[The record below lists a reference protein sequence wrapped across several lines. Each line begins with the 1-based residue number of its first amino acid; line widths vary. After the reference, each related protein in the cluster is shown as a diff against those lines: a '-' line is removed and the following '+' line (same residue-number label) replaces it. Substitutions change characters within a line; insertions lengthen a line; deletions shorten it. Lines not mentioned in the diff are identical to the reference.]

1 MEISANFNDEMSV
14 ESIEIKLNQEEIK
27 QDPDTMENAINTELL
42 KSYSVKIQLTEQ
54 YYNELVSKGL
64 VKIVIGADE
73 EAETDD
79 GITEE
84 LDDEIEI
91 TSSSNIAKKDT
102 TSFVNN
108 SSEYQF
114 ARGINRLAGEILA
127 DYLEKDWIIVQ
138 SVIRRGMAVYKTSFE
153 IQPNEVYKEVR
164 NAGNLEI
171 KLLHQIANDV
181 EVCSTGMDSRNCVSI
196 IEQEKDGFLYLRME
210 IQFKDGNV
218 IAKYKMCQLETI
230 RNSFIDISF

>member
-1 MEISANFNDEMSV
+1 MEIIANFNDEMSI
-14 ESIEIKLNQEEIK
+14 ESVVVKLSDKEK
-27 QDPDTMENAINTELL
+27 SQDPDTMESNINTKLEEQ
-42 KSYSVKIQLTEQ
+42 YSIRISLTESI
-54 YYNELVSKGL
+54 YNELQSKGTAT
-64 VKIVIGADE
+64 ISINSADE
-73 EAETDD
+73 EETVS
-79 GITEE
+79 EE
-84 LDDEIEI
+84 INDEEI
-91 TSSSNIAKKDT
+91 HFNNTPKKDT
-102 TSFVNN
+102 GSFVNN

-114 ARGINRLAGEILA
+114 ARGTNRLAGEILA

-138 SVIRRGMAVYKTSFE
+138 SIIRRGMAVYKTSFE

-218 IAKYKMCQLETI
+218 IAKYKLCQLETI

>member
-1 MEISANFNDEMSV
+1 MEITPSFNEEMSV
-14 ESIEIKLNQEEIK
+14 ESVKIELNVTEK
-27 QDPDTMENAINTELL
+27 GFDPITMESTINSKLLEL
-42 KSYSVKIQLTEQ
+42 YSVKISLTESI
-54 YYNELVSKGL
+54 YNELQSKGTAT
-64 VKIVIGADE
+64 ISINSADE
-73 EAETDD
+73 EETVS
-79 GITEE
+79 EE
-84 LDDEIEI
+84 INDEEI
-91 TSSSNIAKKDT
+91 HFSDTNTKKDT

-114 ARGINRLAGEILA
+114 ARGTNRLAGEILA

-138 SVIRRGMAVYKTSFE
+138 SIIRRGMAVYKTSFE